1 MNTRDK
7 HEDKRQR
14 WTFRSIYILF
24 FVLGVVA
31 LYLFYPIPKKTDN
44 DEMLEAI
51 SDYTII
57 FNHHDKILSNV
68 KYVKNQ
74 ITKIDLS
81 VKQIQRENDI
91 ESKIRKIE
99 KSKNSST
106 LVQQT
111 SYNQIAS
118 KLLRLYFNSRQK
130 LAKTAK
136 NNSKI
141 SSELEE
147 CKGFITDGGMGRAP
161 F

>member
-7 HEDKRQR
+7 QEDSRHR
-14 WTFRSIYILF
+14 WTFRSVYLLF
-24 FVLGVVA
+24 FVLGIIL
-31 LYLFYPIPKKTDN
+31 LYLFYPVPKKKDN
-44 DEMLEAI
+44 DEMLESI

-57 FNHHDKILSNV
+57 FDHHEKLLKDV

-74 ITKIDLS
+74 IKGIDLT

-106 LVQQT
+106 LVQST

-118 KLLRLYFNSRQK
+118 KLLRLYYNSRQK
-130 LAKTAK
+130 LAKTTK
-136 NNSKI
+136 NNSMI
-141 SSELEE
+141 SKKLEE
-147 CKGFITDGGMGRAP
+147 CKGFVKDMGRAP